1 MREATKSARSGLTA
15 AVPGEPMQ
23 AGPVFAAPFHT
34 PGDPE
39 GVAFTY
45 SGSGNPTWTALEQA
59 IAEIEGGACVGARA
73 FASGAAA
80 TAAVFGAALRP
91 GDTVLLA
98 GDAYFGTRTLLRE
111 YFAEMGVAVRLTRT
125 AGDGW
130 AEAIEGA
137 RLVWAETPSN
147 PYMAI
152 CDLRAICER
161 AHAAGALVAVDNT
174 TATPMG
180 QKVLELGADLAVVSD
195 TKLMT
200 GHNDLLLGHVAARDA
215 ELLAKVD
222 RWRSMTGG
230 VPGPMEAWL
239 ALRSLATLALRLERS
254 CANALRIAAFL
265 ERRPEVEQVLY
276 PGLPGHPGHE
286 IAARQMRFFGPVLS
300 FVLRDRETAERFLG
314 AAELVTEA
322 TSFGGVTTTAERRG
336 RWGHDAV
343 PEGFIRL
350 SAGCE
355 DAEDL
360 LEDIGRALE
369 TAVR

>member
-1 MREATKSARSGLTA
+1 MREATRSARSGLTA
-15 AVPGEPMQ
+15 AVPGKPLQ
-23 AGPVFAAPFHT
+23 NGPVFAALFHS
-34 PGDPE
+34 PGNPE
-39 GVAFTY
+39 SAAYTY
-45 SGSGNPTWTALEQA
+45 TRSGNPTWTELEQA
-59 IAEIEGGACVGARA
+59 IAAIEGEHCAGVRV

-80 TAAVFGAALRP
+80 TSAVFGAVLRP
-91 GDTVLLA
+91 GDVVVLA
-98 GDAYFGTRTLLRE
+98 EDAYFGTRAALRE
-111 YFAEMGVAVRLTRT
+111 YFEPMGVVVRLTRT

-130 AEAIEGA
+130 AEAIKGA

-147 PYMAI
+147 PDMAI
-152 CDLRAICER
+152 CDVRAISER
-161 AHAAGALVAVDNT
+161 AHAEQALMVVDNT

-180 QKVLELGADLAVVSD
+180 QKAFELGADLAVTSD

-200 GHNDLLLGHVAARDA
+200 GHSDVLMGHVAARDR
-215 ELLAKVD
+215 ELLARID

-265 ERRPEVEQVLY
+265 ERRPEVDQVFY

-286 IAARQMRFFGPVLS
+286 IAARQMRYFGPVLG
-300 FVLRDRETAERFLG
+300 FVLRDRLRAERFLD
-314 AAELVTEA
+314 ASKLVTDA
-322 TSFGGVTTTAERRG
+322 TSFGGITTTAERRG

-355 DAEDL
+355 DVDDL

-369 TAVR
+369 LSIL